1 MRSPK
6 PITGN
11 RARRAHWRGRRM
23 IMEYEVVIG
32 MEIHAQLLTKSKLFC
47 GCSTEFGAEPNS
59 QCCPICLGFPGS
71 LPMMNRKA
79 VDHIITTALALN
91 CTVARESIFA
101 RKNYFYPD
109 LPKAY
114 QISQD
119 DQPLGEKG
127 YLDIMDSSRR
137 IRIRRIHLE
146 EDAGKLVHTEGE
158 PFSLVDYNRGG
169 ASLMEIVTE
178 PDIRSAE
185 EAAAYITELRSILR
199 YIGVCDGNM
208 EEGSLRCEPNISLR
222 LRGAKEFGVKVELKN
237 INSIRAVQRG
247 VAYEVERQSQIL
259 NEGGTVIQETRR
271 WDEANGVT
279 ISMRSKE
286 EAHDYRYFPEA
297 DLVRVVV
304 DNAWLNRMAAA
315 LPELPQARRERFI
328 AAYGLPAYDAGV
340 LTESKEIGDFFDK
353 VAAISHDYKAVSN
366 WIMGELMRLLNET
379 GQSLEQT
386 HMTPEVLAEI
396 IALVDKGAI
405 NLKSAKEVFE
415 ESFRTGKA
423 PSKIVADRGMTQIS
437 DEAALSGIIE
447 DVIAANS
454 KVAEDFQAGKE
465 AALGFLVGQV
475 MKETRGQANPAI
487 VNKLL
492 REKL

>member
-1 MRSPK
+1 M
-6 PITGN
+6 N
-11 RARRAHWRGRRM
+11 
-23 IMEYEVVIG
+23 YEVVIG

-71 LPMMNRKA
+71 LPVMNRKA

-119 DQPLGEKG
+119 DQPLGERG
-127 YLDIMDSSRR
+127 YLDIMDGSRR
-137 IRIRRIHLE
+137 IKIRRIHLE
-146 EDAGKLVHTEGE
+146 EDAGKLVHIEGE

-222 LRGAKEFGVKVELKN
+222 LHGAKEFGVKAELKN

-247 VAYEVERQSQIL
+247 VAYEIERQSQIL
-259 NEGGTVIQETRR
+259 DEGGTVIQETRR
-271 WDEANGVT
+271 WDEASGTT

-286 EAHDYRYFPEA
+286 EAHDYRYFSEA

-304 DNAWLNRMAAA
+304 DDAWLNRMAAA

-353 VAAISHDYKAVSN
+353 VAAISHDYKVVSN

-379 GQSLEQT
+379 GQSLEQS

-396 IALVDKGAI
+396 IALVDKGTI

-415 ESFRTGKA
+415 ESFHTGKT
-423 PSKIVADRGMTQIS
+423 PSKIVADRGMAQIS

-447 DVIAANS
+447 GVIAANS
-454 KVAEDFQAGKE
+454 KVAEDFRAGKE

-475 MKETRGQANPAI
+475 MKETRGQANPAM